1 MEIDKDINVSNS
13 IKLSNSS
20 VVFSGEKKKVTLNFD
35 LNVPADRGFDLN
47 KFPDEGDEA
56 FAEEEFQQVVRIMLK
71 VYLPKFY

>member
-56 FAEEEFQQVVRIMLK
+56 FAEKEFQQVVRIMLK

>member
-20 VVFSGEKKKVTLNFD
+20 VVFSGEKKTVTLNFD

-56 FAEEEFQQVVRIMLK
+56 FA
-71 VYLPKFY
+71 